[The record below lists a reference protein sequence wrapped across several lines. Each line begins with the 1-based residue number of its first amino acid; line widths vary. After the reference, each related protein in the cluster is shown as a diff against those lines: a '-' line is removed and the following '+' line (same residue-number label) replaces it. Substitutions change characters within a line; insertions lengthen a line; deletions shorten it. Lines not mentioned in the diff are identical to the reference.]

1 MRRDPRTNYCLD
13 GEKPLRGIR
22 IALIYPP
29 YGPVKNEPGIK
40 VVKEN
45 YGVFPNLSLLY
56 AAGTLE
62 NAGCEVMFID
72 AQAEGLSLDQTVAR
86 LEKFRPD
93 FTAYTITTYLFYQTL
108 RWIEAIKARCPAPVV
123 VGGVHMGIY
132 PLETMS
138 HRAIDYA
145 VTGEAEQSL
154 VPLIQGIVD
163 HTPLHPITGIAFR
176 DEARGGE
183 VVVTPHAP
191 SLQDVD
197 SAPFPARHLLDNRL
211 YYSFIS
217 QYKNFSALITSR
229 GCPYKCI
236 FCEQGAKQF
245 RGRSAN
251 NVVDEIEVGVKEFGI
266 QEYDVFD
273 SSFTINRHRV
283 HAICEEILRRK
294 LKIYWS
300 ARTRA
305 DCVDKDMLRMMA
317 KAGCMRIYYGIES
330 GNEAILRTL
339 LKESD
344 LDQIKG
350 AIRDTRAVGINTFG
364 YFMVGNP
371 GETKESVE
379 QTIRFAQELELDF
392 AQFSKVTPMPATELY
407 TLFLQETGRDFW
419 RDYILDEHVDQ
430 AIPRPG
436 CSLSETEVLELTREA
451 YLRFYYRPSYMVR
464 ALLRIKSGEE
474 LKRSLHTAWE
484 MLAGKAA

>member
-1 MRRDPRTNYCLD
+1 MKRDPRTNYTLEGD
-13 GEKPLRGIR
+13 KPLKGVRV
-22 IALIYPP
+22 ALIYPP

-62 NAGCEVMFID
+62 NAGAQVLFID

-86 LEKFRPD
+86 LERFRPD
-93 FTAYTITTYLFYQTL
+93 FAAYTITTYLFYQSL
-108 RWIEAIKARCPAPVV
+108 RWIEAIKAAYPCPVI
-123 VGGVHMGIY
+123 VGGVHMSIY
-132 PLETMS
+132 PFETLH

-154 VPLIQGIVD
+154 VPLVRSILDQQ
-163 HTPLHPITGIAFR
+163 PLREVKGIAFR
-176 DEARGGE
+176 HPDTDQ
-183 VVVTPHAP
+183 VIVTANAP
-191 SLQDVD
+191 ALQDVD
-197 SAPFPARHLLDNRL
+197 SAPFPARHLLDNTL

-217 QYKNFSALITSR
+217 QYRNFSALITSR

-245 RGRSAN
+245 RGRSAK
-251 NVVDEIEVGVKEFGI
+251 NVVDEIEVGIKEFGI
-266 QEYDVFD
+266 REYDVFD

-283 HAICEEILRRK
+283 HAICEEILKRK
-294 LKIYWS
+294 LSFVWS

-317 KAGCMRIYYGIES
+317 KAGCNRIYYGIES

-344 LDQIKG
+344 LNQIKQ
-350 AIRDTRAVGINTFG
+350 AVSDTKKVGINTFG
-364 YFMVGNP
+364 YFMIGNP
-371 GETKESVE
+371 GETRESVE
-379 QTIRFAQELELDF
+379 QTIRFSQELELDY

-407 TLFLQETGRDFW
+407 TMFLKETGRDFW
-419 RDYILDEHVDQ
+419 REYILDENVDQ

-436 CSLSETEVLELTREA
+436 CELSEAEVLELTREA
-451 YLRFYYRPSYMVR
+451 YMRFYYRPSYMMKALFRMKSAEEVR
-464 ALLRIKSGEE
+464 
-474 LKRSLHTAWE
+474 RSAKTAWE
-484 MLAGKAA
+484 MLAGGIA

>member
-1 MRRDPRTNYCLD
+1 MKRDPRTNYALD
-13 GEKPLRGIR
+13 GEKPLKGVRV
-22 IALIYPP
+22 ALIYPP

-62 NAGCEVMFID
+62 NAGAEVIFID

-86 LEKFRPD
+86 LERFRPD
-93 FTAYTITTYLFYQTL
+93 FTAYTITTYLFYQSL
-108 RWIEAIKARCPAPVV
+108 RWIEAIKAAYPCPVI
-123 VGGVHMGIY
+123 VGGVHMSIY
-132 PLETMS
+132 PHETMH

-154 VPLIQGIVD
+154 VPLVRGILDRQALGEIKGV
-163 HTPLHPITGIAFR
+163 AFR
-176 DEARGGE
+176 HPETDQI
-183 VVVTPHAP
+183 VVTPNAP
-191 SLQDVD
+191 ALQDVD
-197 SAPFPARHLLDNRL
+197 NAPFPARHLINNTL

-217 QYKNFSALITSR
+217 QHRNFSALITSR

-245 RGRSAN
+245 RGRSAK
-251 NVVDEIEVGVKEFGI
+251 NVVDEIEVGIKEFGI
-266 QEYDVFD
+266 REYDVFD

-283 HAICEEILRRK
+283 HAICEEILKRK
-294 LKIYWS
+294 LQFVWS

-317 KAGCMRIYYGIES
+317 KAGCNRIYYGIES

-344 LDQIKG
+344 LNQIKQ
-350 AIRDTRAVGINTFG
+350 AVSDTKRVGINTFG
-364 YFMVGNP
+364 YFMIGNP
-371 GETKESVE
+371 GETRETVE
-379 QTIRFAQELELDF
+379 QTIRFSQELELDY

-407 TLFLQETGRDFW
+407 TMFLKETGRDFW
-419 RDYILDEHVDQ
+419 REYILDENVDQ

-436 CSLSETEVLELTREA
+436 CELNEAEVLELTREA
-451 YLRFYYRPSYMVR
+451 YMRFYYRPSYMMK
-464 ALLRIKSGEE
+464 ALFRMKSTEE
-474 LKRSLHTAWE
+474 FRRSAKTAWE
-484 MLAGKAA
+484 MLAGGIA